1 MGGTMIDYVISA
13 INETPTMDVF
23 VHDLDPNKKKNEV
36 DDKPEY
42 KRENTSADDNK
53 VKEGE

>member
-1 MGGTMIDYVISA
+1 MIDYVISA

-42 KRENTSADDNK
+42 ERENTSADDNK